1 MFNNFKKILNNNQR
15 NILLVIC
22 IVIIVYFICRYCYQK
37 NKEGFEDRLKKEI
50 IDLLDKIK
58 INEYSPEPLWNNKL
72 YNNQPGRKES
82 SISIWSGMKVKN
94 LNDYKLIGHTLGT
107 NDLYESPKTRTML
120 IKGDTKP
127 PEDSKLL
134 FEFPHNFFTL
144 PKLDEDG
151 FPLPEKNV
159 YQGLKT
165 YEGIQNRLRL
175 LKSHYKEIQ
184 KYYEIQMEYL
194 ENSRLEIE
202 EENNKNIVEV
212 CGSESFFISPI
223 IRKNVKHGEKYT
235 LPQGDYNSLRVPVG
249 SKIKIYSTSG
259 GAVELELK
267 LESIIEKDET
277 NAGLID
283 KYKDNHNLKSF
294 YTDNNITEND
304 FNPYGVHGFS
314 MHSSNNKVPYPAP
327 MHNYTPKEPAYGI
340 DDPTSRTEDIDDA
353 SRNSSS
359 SRYSYNRG
367 FNADIKSSPFDH
379 DKDKSWGIYIG
390 NSGRKDLYNY
400 LSKASKNSIKGG
412 TINIGTYSVS
422 QGSKKNNSY
431 TNFHKY
437 HEIKEIETNKVEIE
451 TNPTKIIQKRVIQF
465 MNDNSDWYDN
475 DLKVFLYK
483 IERPNNEM
491 SELFNNIPE
500 FKDCQSLFSSDN
512 IEDNLKTEEP
522 STTTGNSKSN
532 NPTDDNNNSKNC
544 DFHFYD
550 YLQNNKIEF
559 INYVYDMGF
568 SIRTWQRKLK
578 RKSNGDATNW
588 SANIETD
595 NAHNRQGVPT
605 NVFQY
610 FFDSNSTFGRGRL
623 KTAEI
628 TVNYDKTRKPELQKF
643 NIIDTS
649 LQNAGSTILNN
660 IEKKI
665 NSLEQLLFKIDNND
679 LEHFPM
685 KIYRTIAPRSYI
697 SLGDIMFNHEESNFN
712 TSKPIVSQFATV
724 PQQCVKPVREWQM
737 TDKVYTYD
745 RDDKYLSLFLNPYTG
760 TFFATTQKNTLPP
773 GKLNKVVA
781 CVGQCELLD
790 NLIQSDKC
798 SKKFYE
804 ANKDILNNNSL
815 DLDAKFLNKESKI
828 YENKIQTRQNQI
840 DILNEIS
847 RRLQI
852 QDDKANIVN
861 KEYNKSKLNN
871 LLNVQRN
878 NINHLTK
885 KLKDE
890 SNDVNLNVKF
900 DLVKFIN
907 IVNNIPIDS
916 TLKDTIIKEVSKKL
930 ENVDIISEPAPI
942 LDLCPDVNT
951 EGLVRKALVESGCYN
966 CTNLQ

>member
-1 MFNNFKKILNNNQR
+1 MFNNLKNTLNNNQR
-15 NILLVIC
+15 NILLVIS
-22 IVIIVYFICRYCYQK
+22 IIIIVYFICKYCYQK
-37 NKEGFEDRLKKEI
+37 NKEGFEDRLKKEVV
-50 IDLLDKIK
+50 DLLDKIK
-58 INEYSPEPLWNNKL
+58 INEYAPEPLWDNKL
-72 YNNQPGRKES
+72 YNNQPGRKEMPL
-82 SISIWSGMKVKN
+82 SIWSGMKVGN
-94 LNDYKLIGHTLGT
+94 LNDYKLIGHTLAK
-107 NDLYESPKTRTML
+107 NELYESPENRTML

-134 FEFPHNFFTL
+134 FEFSHNFFTL
-144 PKLDEDG
+144 PKLDKG
-151 FPLPEKNV
+151 GLPLPEKNV
-159 YQGLKT
+159 YHGLKT
-165 YEGIQNRLRL
+165 YDGIQNRLKQ
-175 LKSHYKEIQ
+175 LKVHYKEIQ
-184 KYYEIQMEYL
+184 KFYEIQMEYL
-194 ENSRLEIE
+194 ENSRIEVE

-212 CGSESFFISPI
+212 CGSESFFLHPVVN
-223 IRKNVKHGEKYT
+223 KNVKHGQMYR
-235 LPQGDYNSLRVPVG
+235 LPNGVYNSLRVPIG
-249 SKIKIYSTSG
+249 SKIKMYSTSG
-259 GAVELELK
+259 GVAEIELK
-267 LESIIEKDET
+267 LESIIEKDES

-283 KYKDNHNLKSF
+283 KYRDDDNLKSF
-294 YTDNNITEND
+294 YRDNDITEND
-304 FNPYGVHGFS
+304 FNPYGSNGFS
-314 MHSSNNKVPYPAP
+314 MHSSNNKVAYPGP
-327 MHNYTPKEPAYGI
+327 LHNYTSKEPAYGI
-340 DDPTSRTEDIDDA
+340 DDDISRGKNVNDDA
-353 SRNSSS
+353 RNSTS
-359 SRYSYNRG
+359 SRYQYNRG
-367 FNADIKSSPFDH
+367 FNNDIKSVPFDH
-379 DKDKSWGIYIG
+379 DRDWGMHIG
-390 NSGRKDLYNY
+390 NSGRKDLFQY
-400 LSKASKNSIKGG
+400 LAKVNTNTMKGG
-412 TINIGTYSVS
+412 TINLGTQSVS
-422 QGSKKNNSY
+422 SGGKNQKY

-437 HEIKEIETNKVEIE
+437 HNITETETSKVEIE

-465 MNDNSDWYDN
+465 MNENSDWYDN

-483 IERPNNEM
+483 IERPDSEM
-491 SELFNNIPE
+491 SELFNIIPE
-500 FKDCQSLFSSDN
+500 FKDCQSLFSGDSNADSSN
-512 IEDNLKTEEP
+512 SGETD
-522 STTTGNSKSN
+522 TTTIVGGGN
-532 NPTDDNNNSKNC
+532 TKNC

-550 YLQNNKIEF
+550 YLNNNKIEF

-568 SIRTWQRKLK
+568 AIRTWQRKLK
-578 RKSNGDATNW
+578 RNSHKDSTNW
-588 SANIETD
+588 GALSAD
-595 NAHNRQGVPT
+595 NAHNRQGEPT

-610 FFDSNSTFGRGRL
+610 FQNNPTFGKGRL

-685 KIYRTIAPRSYI
+685 KIYRPIAPRSYVA
-697 SLGDIMFNHEESNFN
+697 LGDIMFNHEESNFN
-712 TSKPIVSQFATV
+712 SRKPIISKFATV

-760 TFFATTQKNTLPP
+760 TFFAVTQKNSLPP
-773 GKLNKVVA
+773 GQLNKVVS

-798 SKKFYE
+798 SKKFHE

-815 DLDAKFLNKESKI
+815 DLDSKFLNKESKI
-828 YENKIQTRQNQI
+828 YDNKIQNRQNQI
-840 DILNEIS
+840 EILKEIS

-885 KLKDE
+885 KLNDE
-890 SNDVNLNVKF
+890 SNDINLNVKF

-907 IVNNIPIDS
+907 IVNNIPIEA
-916 TLKDTIIKEVSKKL
+916 TLKDTIIQEVSKKL
-930 ENVDIISEPAPI
+930 KNVDVISEPTPI
-942 LDLCPDVNT
+942 LDLCPDINT

-966 CTNLQ
+966 CTNLK

>member
-1 MFNNFKKILNNNQR
+1 MFNNLKKTLNNNQR

-22 IVIIVYFICRYCYQK
+22 IVIIVYFICKFCYQK

-50 IDLLDKIK
+50 VDLLDKIN
-58 INEYSPEPLWNNKL
+58 INEYAPEPVWNNKL

-82 SISIWSGMKVKN
+82 SLSIWSGMKVGN

-107 NDLYESPKTRTML
+107 NDLYESPETRTML

-144 PKLDEDG
+144 PKLDENG
-151 FPLPEKNV
+151 FPLPDKNV

-165 YEGIQNRLRL
+165 YDDIQNRLRL
-175 LKSHYKEIQ
+175 LKAHYKEIQ
-184 KYYEIQMEYL
+184 KFYEIQMEYL
-194 ENSRLEIE
+194 ENSRLEVD
-202 EENNKNIVEV
+202 EENNKNIVEA
-212 CGSESFFISPI
+212 CGSESFFLSPVI
-223 IRKNVKHGEKYT
+223 TKNVKHGQKYI
-235 LPQGDYNSLRVPVG
+235 LPKGDYNSLRVPIG
-249 SKIKIYSTSG
+249 SKIKIYSTGG

-283 KYKDNHNLKSF
+283 KYKDDDNLKSF
-294 YTDNNITEND
+294 YTDNDITEND
-304 FNPYGVHGFS
+304 FNPYGKHGFS

-327 MHNYTPKEPAYGI
+327 MHNYTPKEPGYGI
-340 DDPTSRTEDIDDA
+340 DDSTSRTENIDDD
-353 SRNSSS
+353 SRYSTS

-367 FNADIKSSPFDH
+367 FNADIKSVPFDH
-379 DKDKSWGIYIG
+379 NDGWGDYIG
-390 NSGRKDLYNY
+390 NSGRKDLYKY
-400 LSKASKNSIKGG
+400 LAKAEKNPIKGG
-412 TINIGTYSVS
+412 TINIGTTSVS
-422 QGSKKNNSY
+422 QGSSDESY

-437 HEIKEIETNKVEIE
+437 HNIKGIETNKVEIE

-465 MNDNSDWYDN
+465 MNENSDWYDN

-483 IERPNNEM
+483 IERPDSEM
-491 SELFNNIPE
+491 SDLLNIIPE

-512 IEDNLKTEEP
+512 TAGNSSSSET
-522 STTTGNSKSN
+522 TATTGAATPADSSN
-532 NPTDDNNNSKNC
+532 KSKNC

-550 YLQNNKIEF
+550 YLNNNKIEF

-578 RKSNGDATNW
+578 RNTHGDAW
-588 SANIETD
+588 SINND
-595 NAHNRQGVPT
+595 SHNREGVPT

-610 FFDSNSTFGRGRL
+610 FFDNNSTFGRGRL

-649 LQNAGSTILNN
+649 LQNAGTTILNN

-665 NSLEQLLFKIDNND
+665 NALEQLLFKIDNND

-697 SLGDIMFNHEESNFN
+697 SLGDIIFNHEESNFN
-712 TSKPIVSQFATV
+712 TSKPVISQFTTV
-724 PQQCVKPVREWQM
+724 PQQCVKSVREWQM

-760 TFFATTQKNTLPP
+760 TFFAVTQKNTLPP

-815 DLDAKFLNKESKI
+815 DLDSKFLNKESKI
-828 YENKIQTRQNQI
+828 YDNKIQDRQNQI
-840 DILNEIS
+840 EILKEIS

-885 KLKDE
+885 KLKE
-890 SNDVNLNVKF
+890 QANDVNLNVKF

-907 IVNNIPIDS
+907 IVNNLPINSDV
-916 TLKDTIIKEVSKKL
+916 KDNIIKKVSKNL

-942 LDLCPDVNT
+942 IDLCPDVNT

>member
-1 MFNNFKKILNNNQR
+1 MFNNLKKSLNYNQR

-22 IVIIVYFICRYCYQK
+22 IVIIVYFICKYCYQK
-37 NKEGFEDRLKKEI
+37 NKEGFEDRLKKEV
-50 IDLLDKIK
+50 IDLLDKINV
-58 INEYSPEPLWNNKL
+58 NEYAPEPLWNNKL

-82 SISIWSGMKVKN
+82 PLSIWSGMKVGN

-107 NDLYESPKTRTML
+107 NDLYESPETRTML

-165 YEGIQNRLRL
+165 YDGIQNRLRL
-175 LKSHYKEIQ
+175 LKAHYKEIQ
-184 KYYEIQMEYL
+184 KFYEIQMEYL
-194 ENSRLEIE
+194 ENSRIE
-202 EENNKNIVEV
+202 VDEENNKNIIEA
-212 CGSESFFISPI
+212 CGPESFFLSPI
-223 IRKNVKHGEKYT
+223 ITKNVSHGQKYI
-235 LPQGDYNSLRVPVG
+235 LPNGDYNSLRVPIG
-249 SKIKIYSTSG
+249 SIIKMYSTGG
-259 GAVELELK
+259 GAIEFELK

-283 KYKDNHNLKSF
+283 KYKNDNNLKSF
-294 YTDNNITEND
+294 YIDNDITENN
-304 FNPYGVHGFS
+304 FNAYGSFGFS
-314 MHSSNNKVPYPAP
+314 MHSSNAKLPFPQP
-327 MHNYTPKEPAYGI
+327 MHNYTPKEPGYGI
-340 DDPTSRTEDIDDA
+340 DDSTSRTEGIDDD
-353 SRNSSS
+353 SRYSTS
-359 SRYSYNRG
+359 SRYQYNRG
-367 FNADIKSSPFDH
+367 FNTDIKSSPFGH
-379 DKDKSWGIYIG
+379 NSNWAMHIG
-390 NSGRKDLYNY
+390 NSGRKDLFNY
-400 LSKASKNSIKGG
+400 LANVRNNPIIGG
-412 TINIGTYSVS
+412 TIGLGTESVY
-422 QGSKKNNSY
+422 QGATEQPY

-437 HEIKEIETNKVEIE
+437 HIIKDIETNKVEIE

-465 MNDNSDWYDN
+465 MNENSDWYDN

-483 IERPNNEM
+483 IERPDSEM
-491 SELFNNIPE
+491 SDLFNIIPE
-500 FKDCQSLFSSDN
+500 FKDCQSIFSSDN
-512 IEDNLKTEEP
+512 TAGSSSSSE
-522 STTTGNSKSN
+522 TTTTTAAGSN
-532 NPTDDNNNSKNC
+532 NSINC

-550 YLQNNKIEF
+550 YLNNNKIEF
-559 INYVYDMGF
+559 INYVYDMSF
-568 SIRTWQRKLK
+568 SIRTWQRKLE
-578 RKSNGDATNW
+578 RNTHGDAWNV
-588 SANIETD
+588 SN
-595 NAHNRQGVPT
+595 NSHNREGMST
-605 NVFQY
+605 DVFQY
-610 FFDSNSTFGRGRL
+610 FFDNNSTFGRGRL
-623 KTAEI
+623 KSAEI
-628 TVNYDKTRKPELQKF
+628 TVNYDKTKKPELQKF

-665 NSLEQLLFKIDNND
+665 NALEQLLFKIDNND

-685 KIYRTIAPRSYI
+685 KIYRSIASRSYI
-697 SLGDIMFNHEESNFN
+697 ALGDIVFNHEESNFN
-712 TSKPIVSQFATV
+712 TSRPIISQFATV
-724 PQQCVKPVREWQM
+724 PEQCVKPVREWQM

-760 TFFATTQKNTLPP
+760 TFFAVTQKNSLPP

-804 ANKDILNNNSL
+804 ANKNILNSNNL
-815 DLDAKFLNKESKI
+815 DLDSKFLNKESKI
-828 YENKIQTRQNQI
+828 YDNKIQDRQNQI
-840 DILNEIS
+840 EILKEIS

-885 KLKDE
+885 KLKE
-890 SNDVNLNVKF
+890 QANDVNLNVKF

-907 IVNNIPIDS
+907 IVNNIPLPPS
-916 TLKDTIIKEVSKKL
+916 VSKRIIEEVSKTL
-930 ENVDIISEPAPI
+930 EGVDIISEPAPI
-942 LDLCPDVNT
+942 LNLCPDVNT
-951 EGLVRKALVESGCYN
+951 EGLVRKALVESGCFN

>member
-1 MFNNFKKILNNNQR
+1 MFNNLKKTLNNNQR

-22 IVIIVYFICRYCYQK
+22 IVIIVYFICKYCYQK
-37 NKEGFEDRLKKEI
+37 NKEGFEDRLKKEVV
-50 IDLLDKIK
+50 DLLDKIN
-58 INEYSPEPLWNNKL
+58 INEYAPEPLWNNKL
-72 YNNQPGRKES
+72 YNNQPNRKELAL
-82 SISIWSGMKVKN
+82 SIWSGMKVGN

-107 NDLYESPKTRTML
+107 NDLYESPETRTML

-144 PKLDEDG
+144 PKLDENG

-175 LKSHYKEIQ
+175 LKAHYKEIQ
-184 KYYEIQMEYL
+184 KFYEIQMEYL
-194 ENSRLEIE
+194 ENARLEID

-212 CGSESFFISPI
+212 CGSESFFLNPVIT
-223 IRKNVKHGEKYT
+223 KNVKHGTKYI
-235 LPQGDYNSLRVPVG
+235 LPQGDYNSLRVPIG
-249 SKIKIYSTSG
+249 SKIKMYSTGG
-259 GAVELELK
+259 GAIELDLN
-267 LESIIEKDET
+267 LESILEKDET

-283 KYKDNHNLKSF
+283 KYREDDNLKSF

-304 FNPYGVHGFS
+304 FNPYGIYGFS
-314 MHSSNNKVPYPAP
+314 MHSSINKVPYPAP

-340 DDPTSRTEDIDDA
+340 DDETSRTENIDDN
-353 SRNSSS
+353 SRHSSS

-367 FNADIKSSPFDH
+367 FNADIKSVPFDH
-379 DKDKSWGIYIG
+379 NSGWTDYIG
-390 NSGRKDLYNY
+390 NSGRKDLFNY
-400 LSKASKNSIKGG
+400 LAKAKNNPIKGG
-412 TINIGTYSVS
+412 TINIGTNSVS
-422 QGSKKNNSY
+422 QGGSDKSY

-437 HEIKEIETNKVEIE
+437 HNIKGTETNEVEIE

-465 MNDNSDWYDN
+465 MNENSDWYDN

-483 IERPNNEM
+483 IERPDSEM
-491 SELFNNIPE
+491 SDILNIIPE
-500 FKDCQSLFSSDN
+500 FKDCQSIFSSDI
-512 IEDNLKTEEP
+512 IESSSSE
-522 STTTGNSKSN
+522 TTGTNPSSTDANSTNSNSN
-532 NPTDDNNNSKNC
+532 NKSKNC
-544 DFHFYD
+544 DYHFYD
-550 YLQNNKIEF
+550 YLNNNKIEF
-559 INYVYDMGF
+559 INYVYDMAF

-578 RKSNGDATNW
+578 RNTHGDSTNW
-588 SANIETD
+588 AGLTD
-595 NAHNRQGVPT
+595 EHVHNREGVPT

-610 FFDSNSTFGRGRL
+610 FFNNNSTFGRGRL

-628 TVNYDKTRKPELQKF
+628 TVNYDRTRKPELQKF

-660 IEKKI
+660 IEQKI
-665 NSLEQLLFKIDNND
+665 NALEQLLFKIDNND

-697 SLGDIMFNHEESNFN
+697 SLGDIIFNHEESNFN
-712 TSKPIVSQFATV
+712 TSKPVISQFATV
-724 PQQCVKPVREWQM
+724 PQQCVKAVRDWQM

-760 TFFATTQKNTLPP
+760 TFFAVTQKNTLPP

-804 ANKDILNNNSL
+804 ANKNILKNNSL
-815 DLDAKFLNKESKI
+815 DLDSKFINKESKI
-828 YENKIQTRQNQI
+828 YDNKIQNRQNQI
-840 DILNEIS
+840 EILKEIS

-885 KLKDE
+885 KLKE
-890 SNDVNLNVKF
+890 QSNDVNLNVKF

-916 TLKDTIIKEVSKKL
+916 KLKDTIINEVSKKL